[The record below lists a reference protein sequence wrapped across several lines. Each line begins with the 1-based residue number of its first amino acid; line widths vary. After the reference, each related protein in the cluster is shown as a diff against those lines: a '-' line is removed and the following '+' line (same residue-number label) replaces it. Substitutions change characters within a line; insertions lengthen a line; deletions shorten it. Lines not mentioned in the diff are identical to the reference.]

1 MSCLSGSAACLCAVA
16 GVVRVSHLSVIR
28 QRKKAFCAIA
38 NVAYHNRLRARQIGG
53 GGGGWSEGDNLDD
66 ISLFVSPRKLFDHDS
81 NLTLYLQFKRV
92 QVYLHQRE
100 SVMRRVRILSS

>member
-38 NVAYHNRLRARQIGG
+38 NVAYHNRSRARQIGG
-53 GGGGWSEGDNLDD
+53 GGKGGVREITLM
-66 ISLFVSPRKLFDHDS
+66 ISVFLSALE
-81 NLTLYLQFKRV
+81 NYLITIV
-92 QVYLHQRE
+92 
-100 SVMRRVRILSS
+100 I

>member
-53 GGGGWSEGDNLDD
+53 GGGEGGVREITLM
-66 ISLFVSPRKLFDHDS
+66 ISVFLSPLE
-81 NLTLYLQFKRV
+81 NYLITTV
-92 QVYLHQRE
+92 
-100 SVMRRVRILSS
+100 I

>member
-16 GVVRVSHLSVIR
+16 RVVRVSHLSVIR
-28 QRKKAFCAIA
+28 QCKKAFCAIA

-53 GGGGWSEGDNLDD
+53 GGGEGWSEGDNLDD

-81 NLTLYLQFKRV
+81 NLTRYLQF
-92 QVYLHQRE
+92 
-100 SVMRRVRILSS
+100 